1 MLSST
6 RASALAYNLAHR
18 ALPAESSR
26 QGLLRAIAQQR
37 AATIGQNGQK
47 RTIHRRDG
55 STYATA
61 VAYEENE
68 RVDHEE
74 YEDWRIAARERN
86 RRFPEPR
93 PPDTIL
99 SELAADRNVVA
110 EVEVVEEDLPSIDG
124 LKVMM
129 RAQPIRAL
137 RLLPRYPLS
146 ELSGLSGRDLEGFLK
161 DIFKPARNDTSGQ
174 TIDHHQQA
182 QLDRSLEVL
191 RGLLHDLPTYRTDG
205 RAPDDSHLGKRFRS
219 ELLSRFLRVCIILNS
234 EPVLRTTLKE
244 RLEAQKIEGKV
255 IVKPDMW
262 ATELAK
268 RRDWNLIIDLLS
280 PSNFPIESF
289 TPWSIYRL
297 MQAHIGIGNIA
308 KVSHLFK
315 LYTDLSIEPPAK
327 AYGLLVQAHLVLGDL
342 DAARA
347 VMRHSLRGSKADD
360 VTTQLAILKG
370 YRELGRDIAM
380 EDRVLEA
387 SQGMQERD
395 HAAMLHALIR
405 LRLDGDDDSGA
416 RELMKRFDCDY
427 WIGLV
432 DDTGFQ
438 EQEKRLP
445 ANAETHFLRFRMMS
459 PSMSMDQLR
468 KSWEYL
474 QSKSVPI
481 TDQIMRILFTTLV
494 RFGHIEEARN
504 VVSGKSTSMPVPDTY
519 RPGPL
524 ILNTLL
530 EHSGKSE
537 GWKGF
542 GKTLKLFRSMGI
554 KPDDRT
560 LVVVL
565 GYIRDNVTKDP
576 TILANLTNSL
586 LRESSGIKPTVD
598 HMDLLLGQ
606 AVRAHARSAE
616 LAVSSKSTA
625 EQTFDPSDPSSTT
638 PQAGLNTRDPFSY
651 AVRSII
657 QSLRSRGVRSMSR
670 SLATRL
676 RFDAQSHGS
685 MTAAPSVRAVWDDLI
700 ARGYKPDKKHFL
712 ALMKGYADSGHMDE
726 CEDVVLLA
734 KDMGV
739 EPTRGMWMVLMSSY
753 GAVKRPWFNLTKAEK
768 AFQAIQE
775 SEQGLDLPAVC
786 AMIGIYYR
794 GGHRQAAA
802 DLALRLVGNIVNPSG
817 NDTLDVDPPR
827 TSSWSIPNF
836 KPSEFTD
843 RSLAITTQA
852 LRLDHPILALQVIS
866 TTFSTTLPKRVRDV
880 VKSIRNRA
888 RARVSRGIAI
898 PLDYEVLRL
907 ADGILKS
914 PLGRGGGQ
922 KIGPEGVKRQVLRLF
937 SGRARGN
944 GGRKVISVR
953 DERRVRYRE
962 KTLGRRK
969 VKSNEVAQSGSTEV
983 ASDTSA

>member
-37 AATIGQNGQK
+37 AAAIVQNGQK

-74 YEDWRIAARERN
+74 YEDWRTAARERN

-93 PPDTIL
+93 PPDTVM
-99 SELAADRNVVA
+99 SELAADRTGVA
-110 EVEVVEEDLPSIDG
+110 ELEVVEEDLPSLDG
-124 LKVMM
+124 LRTMM
-129 RAQPIRAL
+129 RTDAVRAL
-137 RLLPRYPLS
+137 HLFPRYSTTDLS
-146 ELSGLSGRDLEGFLK
+146 KFSARDLNEFMKSIHRQSQSYPSGRHVDLVGKRFE
-161 DIFKPARNDTSGQ
+161 KP
-174 TIDHHQQA
+174 
-182 QLDRSLEVL
+182 LEVL
-191 RGLLHDLPTYRTDG
+191 RGLLYHLPTTAKSSDRN
-205 RAPDDSHLGKRFRS
+205 LGKRFKRD
-219 ELLSRFLRVCIILNS
+219 LLGRFLRICIILDS
-234 EPVLRTTLKE
+234 ESILRSTLKE
-244 RLEAQKIEGKV
+244 RLEAQRIEGEV
-255 IVKPDMW
+255 LVKPELW
-262 ATELAK
+262 ATELVNRQK
-268 RRDWNLIIDLLS
+268 YTLLIDLLS
-280 PSNFPIESF
+280 PSSFPIASMSPGTIF
-289 TPWSIYRL
+289 RL
-297 MQAHIGIGNIA
+297 MQAHIGVGNIA
-308 KVSHLFK
+308 KVVSLFK
-315 LYTDLSIEPPAK
+315 LFDQLAFEPPPR
-327 AYGLLVQAHLVLGDL
+327 AYSLLIQAHLVLGDL
-342 DAARA
+342 DTARQ
-347 VMRHSLRGSKADD
+347 VMQKSLSRSKADD
-360 VTTQLAILKG
+360 VARQLAILKG
-370 YRELGRDIAM
+370 YRELGRDVAM
-380 EDRVLEA
+380 EERVLEA
-387 SQGMQERD
+387 SKGMQEREQ
-395 HAAMLHALIR
+395 AAMIHALIR
-405 LRLDGDDDSGA
+405 LRLDGDDALGA

-427 WIGLV
+427 WVGLA
-432 DDTGFQ
+432 DDTDYRS
-438 EQEKRLP
+438 QEKRLP
-445 ANAETHFLRFRMMS
+445 ANAETHFLGFRMMA
-459 PSMSMDQLR
+459 PSMSMEQLE

-474 QSKSVPI
+474 QSKSVPV
-481 TDQIMRILFTTLV
+481 TDQLMRVLFTSLV
-494 RFGHIEEARN
+494 KLGHIEEARI
-504 VVSGKSTSMPVPDTY
+504 VVSGKAISMPLPDTY
-519 RPGPL
+519 KPGPL

-560 LVVVL
+560 LSVVL

-576 TILANLTNSL
+576 TTLANLTNSL
-586 LRESSGIKPTVD
+586 LRKSPGTKPTVD

-625 EQTFDPSDPSSTT
+625 EKTFDISDPSSTT
-638 PQAGLNTRDPFSY
+638 PQAGLNTRDPFSN

-712 ALMKGYADSGHMDE
+712 ALMKGYADAGHMDE

-753 GAVKRPWFNLTKAEK
+753 GAVRRPWFNLTKAEK

-775 SEQGLDLPAVC
+775 SKQGLDLPAVC

-802 DLALRLVGNIVNPSG
+802 DLALRLVGNIVNPSES
-817 NDTLDVDPPR
+817 NTLDVDTPR
-827 TSSWSIPNF
+827 RRSSWSIPNF

-866 TTFSTTLPKRVRDV
+866 TTYSTTLPTRVRDV

-888 RARVSRGIAI
+888 RARITRGIAI

-907 ADGILKS
+907 GNGILAS
-914 PLGRGGGQ
+914 PLGRGGGP
-922 KIGPEGVKRQVLRLF
+922 KIGPEGVKRKVLRLF
-937 SGRARGN
+937 QGRGRGS
-944 GGRKVISVR
+944 GGRKVISVK

-969 VKSNEVAQSGSTEV
+969 AESYKVTQSGSTGV
-983 ASDTSA
+983 VSDTSA

>member
-37 AATIGQNGQK
+37 AAAIVQNGQK

-93 PPDTIL
+93 PPDTVM
-99 SELAADRNVVA
+99 SELAADRTGVA
-110 EVEVVEEDLPSIDG
+110 ELEVVEEDLPSLDG
-124 LKVMM
+124 LRTMM
-129 RAQPIRAL
+129 RTEAVRAL
-137 RLLPRYPLS
+137 HLFPRYSAS
-146 ELSGLSGRDLEGFLK
+146 ELSKFSARDLNEFLK
-161 DIFKPARNDTSGQ
+161 SIHRQSQSYPPGR
-174 TIDHHQQA
+174 H
-182 QLDRSLEVL
+182 LDLVGKRFEKSLEVL
-191 RGLLHDLPTYRTDG
+191 RGLLYHLPTTAKSNDRN
-205 RAPDDSHLGKRFRS
+205 LGKRFKRD
-219 ELLSRFLRVCIILNS
+219 LLGRFLRICIILDS
-234 EPVLRTTLKE
+234 ESILRSTLKE
-244 RLEAQKIEGKV
+244 RLEAQRIDGEV
-255 IVKPDMW
+255 LVKPELW
-262 ATELAK
+262 ATELVNRQK
-268 RRDWNLIIDLLS
+268 YTLLIDLLS
-280 PSNFPIESF
+280 PSSFPIASM
-289 TPWSIYRL
+289 TPGTIFRL
-297 MQAHIGIGNIA
+297 MQAHIGVGNIA
-308 KVSHLFK
+308 KVVSLFELFDK
-315 LYTDLSIEPPAK
+315 LAFEPPPR
-327 AYGLLVQAHLVLGDL
+327 AYSLLIQAHLVLGDL
-342 DAARA
+342 DTARQ
-347 VMRHSLRGSKADD
+347 VMQKSLSRNKADD
-360 VTTQLAILKG
+360 VARQLAILKG
-370 YRELGRDIAM
+370 YRELGRDVAM
-380 EDRVLEA
+380 EERVLEA
-387 SQGMQERD
+387 SKGMQNRD
-395 HAAMLHALIR
+395 QAAMLHALIR
-405 LRLDGDDDSGA
+405 LRLDGDDASGA
-416 RELMKRFDCDY
+416 RELLKRFDCDY
-427 WIGLV
+427 WVGLAG
-432 DDTGFQ
+432 DKGYQ
-438 EQEKRLP
+438 GQEKKLP
-445 ANAETHFLRFRMMS
+445 ANAETHILGFRMMAPYMTMES
-459 PSMSMDQLR
+459 LE

-481 TDQIMRILFTTLV
+481 TDQIMRVLFTSLV
-494 RFGHIEEARN
+494 RLGHIEEARN
-504 VVSGKSTSMPVPDTY
+504 VVSGKAASMPLPDTY
-519 RPGPL
+519 KPGPL

-542 GKTLKLFRSMGI
+542 GKTLKSFRSMGI

-560 LVVVL
+560 LSVVL

-576 TILANLTNSL
+576 TTLANLTNSL
-586 LRESSGIKPTVD
+586 LRESSGTRPTVD

-625 EQTFDPSDPSSTT
+625 GKTFDISDPSSTS
-638 PQAGLNTRDPFSY
+638 PQAGLNTRDPFSN

-676 RFDAQSHGS
+676 RFDAQSHSS
-685 MTAAPSVRAVWDDLI
+685 MTTAPSVRAVWDDLI

-753 GAVKRPWFNLTKAEK
+753 GAVRRPWFNLTKAEK

-802 DLALRLVGNIVNPSG
+802 DLALRLVGDIVNPSG
-817 NDTLDVDPPR
+817 TETLDIDTPRR

-852 LRLDHPILALQVIS
+852 LRLDHAILALQVIS
-866 TTFSTTLPKRVRDV
+866 TTYSTSLPTRVRDV

-888 RARVSRGIAI
+888 RARVTRGIAM
-898 PLDYEVLRL
+898 PVDYEVLRL
-907 ADGILKS
+907 GNEILAS

-922 KIGPEGVKRQVLRLF
+922 KIGPEGVKRKVLRLF
-937 SGRARGN
+937 SGRTRGS
-944 GGRKVISVR
+944 GGRKVISMR
-953 DERRVRYRE
+953 DERRVRYRQ
-962 KTLGRRK
+962 KTLGRRSA
-969 VKSNEVAQSGSTEV
+969 KSDEVTQSGSTGV
-983 ASDTSA
+983 LSDTSA